1 MTLNE
6 VADLISSTA
15 AELLM
20 NGNYLNRRGIRGYC
34 AQFKCGHHWC
44 KVSVSHADQHSARIS
59 LKEFDDLATT
69 TLLPAV
75 TIPLASIAAA
85 LRSSAAEAASIGS
98 YFNDSGIEGIWA
110 EFYFQGNWYM
120 IAVSHIDVPALAAQ
134 ADLERIA
141 DEFLR
146 QQGQRG
152 FKRWRR

>member
-1 MTLNE
+1 
-6 VADLISSTA
+6 
-15 AELLM
+15 M

-85 LRSSAAEAASIGS
+85 LRSSAAEAASLGS
-98 YFNDSGIEGIWA
+98 ILTIRVSKESG
-110 EFYFQGNWYM
+110 QN
-120 IAVSHIDVPALAAQ
+120 ST
-134 ADLERIA
+134 
-141 DEFLR
+141 
-146 QQGQRG
+146 
-152 FKRWRR
+152 FKATGT